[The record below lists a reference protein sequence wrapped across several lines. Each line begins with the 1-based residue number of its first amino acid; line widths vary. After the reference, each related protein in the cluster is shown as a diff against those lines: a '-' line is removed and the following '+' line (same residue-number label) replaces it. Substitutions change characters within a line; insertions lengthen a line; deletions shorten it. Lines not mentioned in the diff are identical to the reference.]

1 MIVKVDYFPNFTVVD
16 RTFFWSCSCR
26 SPENSIDSI
35 ETVYWYYSKYTYFI
49 VVVVQLLSCVWLF
62 MTAWTAAHQASL
74 SFTIS
79 WSLLKWSPLSWWCHP
94 TISSSVVPF
103 SSCLQFFP
111 TSVSFPMSW
120 LFSSGGQCIGASA
133 SASVLPMN
141 IQGWFPLR
149 LTGLISLLPKGLPR
163 VFSSPAIQKHQ
174 FFVIQLSLWSNSHIH
189 TWLLEKP

>member
-1 MIVKVDYFPNFTVVD
+1 M
-16 RTFFWSCSCR
+16 TFFLSCSCW

-35 ETVYWYYSKYTYFI
+35 ETIYCCYSKYTYFI

-74 SFTIS
+74 VVHYFLEFAQTQVHWVGDAIQPSHPLLFPSALALSFFQHQY
-79 WSLLKWSPLSWWCHP
+79 LFQC
-94 TISSSVVPF
+94 ISSSHSVANVLE
-103 SSCLQFFP
+103 LQLQYQ
-111 TSVSFPMSW
+111 SFQS
-120 LFSSGGQCIGASA
+120 
-133 SASVLPMN
+133 MN

-149 LTGLISLLPKGLPR
+149 LTGLISLLSEGLSR

-189 TWLLEKP
+189 NWLLEKP